1 MIFAIPELIIAI
13 AECDCRHRRSDIQP
27 LNQYLTTELHR
38 NPLSASRLAR
48 YALDDRRKIARELEQ
63 DAAKAVA
70 RVLAKKALAKEA
82 LAKEALAKEALAKE
96 VPPSECQS

>member
-1 MIFAIPELIIAI
+1 MAKCGRRRRDVAMGGLAWGLSHIAH
-13 AECDCRHRRSDIQP
+13 DC
-27 LNQYLTTELHR
+27 
-38 NPLSASRLAR
+38 
-48 YALDDRRKIARELEQ
+48 LEQ